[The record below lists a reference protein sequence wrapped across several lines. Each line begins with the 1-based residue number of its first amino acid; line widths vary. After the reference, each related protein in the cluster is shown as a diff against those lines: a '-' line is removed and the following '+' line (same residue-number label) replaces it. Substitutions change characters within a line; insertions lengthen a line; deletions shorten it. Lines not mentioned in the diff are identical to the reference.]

1 MTSSVRVRLPSLGYT
16 YTFTGVLSVKHE
28 YSLKLQTDPDSAD
41 GSDYINGAR
50 NQANKVVLEVIESDV
65 GHAAGWSVRIMQAM
79 ESLKRNR
86 ILCDVYTSAF
96 VYSGMLLTSFE
107 ATEDETSQSG
117 WQGTLTFTQY
127 VPVSSSSS
135 ETKTNDNSSTA
146 THTGVNGSTITIE
159 LSDLEYLLKLAGLA

>member
-1 MTSSVRVRLPSLGYT
+1 MASSVSVRVPSYGYT
-16 YTFTGVLSVKHE
+16 YTFSGVISVKHE
-28 YSLKLQTDPDSAD
+28 LSLKLQTDSDSSS

-127 VPVSSSSS
+127 VPVSSSST
-135 ETKTNDNSSTA
+135 EKTNDNSSTT

-159 LSDLEYLLKLAGLA
+159 LTDLEYLLKLAGLA